1 MSKNSPPSG
10 CQHCGNDA
18 RTHAIEY
25 VEGIGYHNYDAP
37 DTATIRARMTARKK
51 ERDAGSTPPVRM

>member
-1 MSKNSPPSG
+1 MAKDNPPSG

-25 VEGIGYHNYDAP
+25 VEGIGYHVYAAP
-37 DTATIRARMTARKK
+37 DIATVKERMTARK
-51 ERDAGSTPPVRM
+51 EGRDAQRNT

>member
-1 MSKNSPPSG
+1 MAKDNPPSG

-25 VEGIGYHNYDAP
+25 AEGIGYHVYA
-37 DTATIRARMTARKK
+37 
-51 ERDAGSTPPVRM
+51 AGHRNDQGADDRTKGGS